1 MFEYIKD
8 NYHVPAQIGRRVIV
22 YGKPGIIIED
32 RGHHLGVNFDE
43 DRPGVV
49 KSAHPTCEVEYLDRI
64 GIIRKMTRSQRNYQT
79 YLKSECSES
88 FGEWLKIT
96 QSKGNL

>member
-43 DRPGVV
+43 DRPG
-49 KSAHPTCEVEYLDRI
+49 
-64 GIIRKMTRSQRNYQT
+64 GIPR
-79 YLKSECSES
+79 
-88 FGEWLKIT
+88 
-96 QSKGNL
+96 